1 MADSSKLRKVTLES
15 CRNRYVSGRTLSFE
29 ELKGKK
35 EALIGKVSKAQEF
48 GWIDETRYKEI
59 IDKINN
65 DVLTIGVIGQM
76 KCGKS
81 TFLNSFVFEDE
92 VLPSATTPMT
102 AALSVIT
109 YGESKKI
116 VAEFYNEDE
125 WEEMKAQASRNLDE
139 VSGNSLQESKVK
151 AAKELVE
158 KSAKLGSSIKDLL
171 TKGKQEDSFEHLIE
185 YVGAEGK
192 YVAITKSVV
201 IYYPKEY
208 LKGVEIVDTPGFN
221 DPIVSREERTNE
233 FLKKADV
240 VIMMLYAGRPFDSTD
255 RDIIFTNV
263 RQCGIG
269 KVIIGINKYDIPYEN
284 GETEDEIKEYVKSE
298 LKKACKLCDDNTLVE
313 ILDET
318 EPIPISAEMA
328 LLSELPMAK
337 INSEEHLD
345 FSWKRS
351 CDTFEISNQKEMR
364 DKSHITDLINAVKS
378 LLEKEKDEILFKKP
392 INAILA
398 AGHEKKDAIE
408 KSLRESE
415 ILLSNLSKPNDE
427 LEECL
432 DNLNRAKRRL
442 DKKIEALD
450 DDMNDKFKNLVRT
463 GKNNLEDIVDAS
475 CNRMESIINNWSKVK
490 SVDVIKPDLEKET
503 QRLMTRD
510 IKRAVEE
517 MSSSAE
523 RNIKIAVQDFMTDA
537 EEILMKYLP
546 EVDSNDVVRSVSSKI
561 DLEIQNSDLF
571 SYVGG
576 DAQNKNGIYGA
587 LANGAIMVLGGA
599 VGIGIKEGLKAGYHA
614 ITHEKKREELL
625 GHLMELRNM
634 DMTPYLDTVFSR
646 KNELIGIIKK
656 AFITDLVE
664 PIEEQV
670 QEILSNTKQREDEKK
685 KTEETVSNLH
695 GELAKVSQELDELS

>member
-1 MADSSKLRKVTLES
+1 MD
-15 CRNRYVSGRTLSFE
+15 NIFE

-546 EVDSNDVVRSVSSKI
+546 EVDSDDVVRSVSSKI

-571 SYVGG
+571 SYGGG

-587 LANGAIMVLGGA
+587 LVNGAIMVLGGA

-634 DMTPYLDTVFSR
+634 DMTPYLNTVFSR

>member
-1 MADSSKLRKVTLES
+1 
-15 CRNRYVSGRTLSFE
+15 
-29 ELKGKK
+29 
-35 EALIGKVSKAQEF
+35 
-48 GWIDETRYKEI
+48 
-59 IDKINN
+59 
-65 DVLTIGVIGQM
+65 
-76 KCGKS
+76 
-81 TFLNSFVFEDE
+81 
-92 VLPSATTPMT
+92 
-102 AALSVIT
+102 
-109 YGESKKI
+109 
-116 VAEFYNEDE
+116 
-125 WEEMKAQASRNLDE
+125 
-139 VSGNSLQESKVK
+139 
-151 AAKELVE
+151 
-158 KSAKLGSSIKDLL
+158 
-171 TKGKQEDSFEHLIE
+171 
-185 YVGAEGK
+185 
-192 YVAITKSVV
+192 
-201 IYYPKEY
+201 
-208 LKGVEIVDTPGFN
+208 
-221 DPIVSREERTNE
+221 
-233 FLKKADV
+233 
-240 VIMMLYAGRPFDSTD
+240 MMLYAGRPFDSTD

-576 DAQNKNGIYGA
+576 DAQNKNGIYGV
-587 LANGAIMVLGGA
+587 LANGAIMVLSGA

>member
-1 MADSSKLRKVTLES
+1 MD
-15 CRNRYVSGRTLSFE
+15 NIFE

>member
-1 MADSSKLRKVTLES
+1 MD
-15 CRNRYVSGRTLSFE
+15 NIFE

-35 EALIGKVSKAQEF
+35 EALIGKVSKAHEF

-65 DVLTIGVIGQM
+65 DILTIGVIGQM

-139 VSGNSLQESKVK
+139 VSGNTLQESKVK

-171 TKGKQEDSFEHLIE
+171 KIGKQEDSFEHLIE

-192 YVAITKSVV
+192 YVAITKSVI

-523 RNIKIAVQDFMTDA
+523 RNTKIAVQDFMTEA

-546 EVDSNDVVRSVSSKI
+546 EVDSDDVVRSVSSKI

-571 SYVGG
+571 SYGGG

-664 PIEEQV
+664 PIEKQV

>member
-1 MADSSKLRKVTLES
+1 MD
-15 CRNRYVSGRTLSFE
+15 NIFE

-65 DVLTIGVIGQM
+65 DILTIGVIGQM

-364 DKSHITDLINAVKS
+364 DKSHITDLINAIKS

-442 DKKIEALD
+442 EKKIDALD

-523 RNIKIAVQDFMTDA
+523 RNTIIAVQDFMTEA

-546 EVDSNDVVRSVSSKI
+546 EVDSDDVVRSVSSKI

-571 SYVGG
+571 SYGGG
-576 DAQNKNGIYGA
+576 DAQNKNGIYEA

-664 PIEEQV
+664 PIEKQV

>member
-1 MADSSKLRKVTLES
+1 MD
-15 CRNRYVSGRTLSFE
+15 NIFE
-29 ELKGKK
+29 ELKEKK
-35 EALIGKVSKAQEF
+35 EAIIGKVSKAHEF

-65 DVLTIGVIGQM
+65 DILTIGVIGQM

-408 KSLRESE
+408 KSLREAE

-427 LEECL
+427 LEECH

-450 DDMNDKFKNLVRT
+450 DDMNEKFKNLVRT

-510 IKRAVEE
+510 IKRAVDE
-517 MSSSAE
+517 MRSSAE
-523 RNIKIAVQDFMTDA
+523 RNTKIAVQDFMTEA

-546 EVDSNDVVRSVSSKI
+546 EVDSDDVVRSVSSKI

-571 SYVGG
+571 SYGGG

-587 LANGAIMVLGGA
+587 LVNGAIMVLGGA

-634 DMTPYLDTVFSR
+634 DMTPYLNTVFSR

-670 QEILSNTKQREDEKK
+670 QEILSNIKQREDEMK

>member
-1 MADSSKLRKVTLES
+1 MD
-15 CRNRYVSGRTLSFE
+15 NIFE

-35 EALIGKVSKAQEF
+35 EALIGKVSKAHEF

-65 DVLTIGVIGQM
+65 DILTIGVIGQM

-298 LKKACKLCDDNTLVE
+298 LKKACKLCDDNTLVD

-378 LLEKEKDEILFKKP
+378 LLEKEKDEILFRKP

-408 KSLRESE
+408 KSLREAE

-450 DDMNDKFKNLVRT
+450 DVMNDKFKNLVRI

-510 IKRAVEE
+510 IKRAIEE

-523 RNIKIAVQDFMTDA
+523 RNTEIAVEDFMTDA

-546 EVDSNDVVRSVSSKI
+546 EVDSNDVVLSVSSKI

-576 DAQNKNGIYGA
+576 DAQNKNGIYGV
-587 LANGAIMVLGGA
+587 LANGAIMVLSGA

-625 GHLMELRNM
+625 GHLMKLRNM

-695 GELAKVSQELDELS
+695 GELARVSQELDELS

>member
-1 MADSSKLRKVTLES
+1 MD
-15 CRNRYVSGRTLSFE
+15 NIFE

-35 EALIGKVSKAQEF
+35 EALIGKVAKAHEF

-65 DVLTIGVIGQM
+65 DILTIGVIGQM

-318 EPIPISAEMA
+318 EPIPISAEMT

-408 KSLRESE
+408 KSLREAE

-427 LEECL
+427 LEACL
-432 DNLNRAKRRL
+432 DNLHRARRRL
-442 DKKIEALD
+442 DKNIEALD
-450 DDMNDKFKNLVRT
+450 DDINDKFKKLVRT

-523 RNIKIAVQDFMTDA
+523 RNTKIAVQDFMTDA

-546 EVDSNDVVRSVSSKI
+546 EVDSDDVVRSVSSKI

-571 SYVGG
+571 SYGGG

-625 GHLMELRNM
+625 GHLMKLRNM

>member
-1 MADSSKLRKVTLES
+1 MD
-15 CRNRYVSGRTLSFE
+15 NIFE

-35 EALIGKVSKAQEF
+35 EAIIGKVSKAHEF

-65 DVLTIGVIGQM
+65 DILTIGVIGQM

-116 VAEFYNEDE
+116 VADFYNEDE

-298 LKKACKLCDDNTLVE
+298 LKKACKLCDDNTLVD

-408 KSLRESE
+408 KSLREAE

-523 RNIKIAVQDFMTDA
+523 RNTKIAVQDFMTEA

-546 EVDSNDVVRSVSSKI
+546 EVDSDDVVRSVSSKI

-571 SYVGG
+571 SYCGG
-576 DAQNKNGIYGA
+576 DAQNKNGIYGV

>member
-1 MADSSKLRKVTLES
+1 MD
-15 CRNRYVSGRTLSFE
+15 NIFE

-670 QEILSNTKQREDEKK
+670 QEIWSNTKQREDEKK

>member
-1 MADSSKLRKVTLES
+1 MD
-15 CRNRYVSGRTLSFE
+15 NIFE

-35 EALIGKVSKAQEF
+35 EALIGKVSKAHEF

-65 DVLTIGVIGQM
+65 DILTIGVIGQM

-171 TKGKQEDSFEHLIE
+171 KKGKQEDSFEHLIE

-408 KSLRESE
+408 KSLREAE

-427 LEECL
+427 LEECH

-450 DDMNDKFKNLVRT
+450 DDMNEKFKNLVRT

-546 EVDSNDVVRSVSSKI
+546 EVDSDDVVRSVSSKI

-571 SYVGG
+571 SYGGG

-599 VGIGIKEGLKAGYHA
+599 VGIGIKEGLKAGYHV
-614 ITHEKKREELL
+614 ITHEKKRAELL

-670 QEILSNTKQREDEKK
+670 QEILSNIKQREDEMK

>member
-1 MADSSKLRKVTLES
+1 MD
-15 CRNRYVSGRTLSFE
+15 NIFE

-35 EALIGKVSKAQEF
+35 EALIGKVSKAHEF

-65 DVLTIGVIGQM
+65 DILTIGVIGQM

-158 KSAKLGSSIKDLL
+158 RSAKLGSSIKDLL

-408 KSLRESE
+408 KSLREAE

-450 DDMNDKFKNLVRT
+450 DVMNDKFKNLVRI

-475 CNRMESIINNWSKVK
+475 CNRMESIIDNWPKVK

-523 RNIKIAVQDFMTDA
+523 RNTKIAVQDFMTDA

-546 EVDSNDVVRSVSSKI
+546 EVDSNDVVLSVSSKI

-576 DAQNKNGIYGA
+576 DAQNKNGIYGV
-587 LANGAIMVLGGA
+587 LANGAIMVLSGA

-625 GHLMELRNM
+625 GHLRELRNM

-646 KNELIGIIKK
+646 KNELIGLIKK

-695 GELAKVSQELDELS
+695 GELARVSQELDELS

>member
-1 MADSSKLRKVTLES
+1 MD
-15 CRNRYVSGRTLSFE
+15 NIFE

-35 EALIGKVSKAQEF
+35 EAIIGKVSKAHEF

-65 DVLTIGVIGQM
+65 DILTIGVIGQM

-116 VAEFYNEDE
+116 VADFYNEDE

-298 LKKACKLCDDNTLVE
+298 LKKACKLCDDNTLVD

-408 KSLRESE
+408 KSLREAE

-523 RNIKIAVQDFMTDA
+523 RNTKIAVQDFMTEA

-546 EVDSNDVVRSVSSKI
+546 EVDSDDVVRSVSSKI

-571 SYVGG
+571 SYCGG
-576 DAQNKNGIYGA
+576 DAQNKNGIYGV

-625 GHLMELRNM
+625 GHLMKLRNM

-695 GELAKVSQELDELS
+695 GELVKVSQELDELS

>member
-1 MADSSKLRKVTLES
+1 MD
-15 CRNRYVSGRTLSFE
+15 NIFE

-35 EALIGKVSKAQEF
+35 EALIGKVSKAHEF

-65 DVLTIGVIGQM
+65 DILTIGVIGQM

-171 TKGKQEDSFEHLIE
+171 KKGKQEDSFEHLIE

-398 AGHEKKDAIE
+398 AGREKKDAIE
-408 KSLRESE
+408 KSLREAE

-442 DKKIEALD
+442 EKKIDALD

-523 RNIKIAVQDFMTDA
+523 RNTKIAVQDFMTEA

-546 EVDSNDVVRSVSSKI
+546 EVDSDDVVRSVSSKI

-571 SYVGG
+571 SYGGG

-599 VGIGIKEGLKAGYHA
+599 VGIGIKEGLKAGYHV
-614 ITHEKKREELL
+614 ITHEKKRAELL

>member
-1 MADSSKLRKVTLES
+1 MD
-15 CRNRYVSGRTLSFE
+15 NIFE

-35 EALIGKVSKAQEF
+35 EALIGKVSKAHEF

-65 DVLTIGVIGQM
+65 DILTIGVIGQM

-408 KSLRESE
+408 KSLREAE

-450 DDMNDKFKNLVRT
+450 DVMNDKFKNLVRI

-475 CNRMESIINNWSKVK
+475 CNRMESIINNWPKVK

-523 RNIKIAVQDFMTDA
+523 RNTKIAVQDFMTDA

-576 DAQNKNGIYGA
+576 DAQNKNGIYGV
-587 LANGAIMVLGGA
+587 LANGAIMVLSGA

-695 GELAKVSQELDELS
+695 GELARVSQELDELS

>member
-1 MADSSKLRKVTLES
+1 MD
-15 CRNRYVSGRTLSFE
+15 NIFE

-35 EALIGKVSKAQEF
+35 EALIGKVSKAHEF

-517 MSSSAE
+517 MRSSAE
-523 RNIKIAVQDFMTDA
+523 RNTKIAVQDFMTEA

-546 EVDSNDVVRSVSSKI
+546 EVDSDDVVRSVSSKI

-571 SYVGG
+571 SYGGG

-646 KNELIGIIKK
+646 KDELIGIIKK

>member
-1 MADSSKLRKVTLES
+1 MD
-15 CRNRYVSGRTLSFE
+15 NIFE

-35 EALIGKVSKAQEF
+35 EAIIGKVSKAHEF

-65 DVLTIGVIGQM
+65 DILTIGVIGQM

-408 KSLRESE
+408 KSLREAE

-427 LEECL
+427 LEECH

-450 DDMNDKFKNLVRT
+450 DDMNEKFKNLVRT

-510 IKRAVEE
+510 IKRAVDE
-517 MSSSAE
+517 MRSSAE
-523 RNIKIAVQDFMTDA
+523 RNIKIAVQDFMTEA

-546 EVDSNDVVRSVSSKI
+546 EVDSDDVVRSVSSKI

-571 SYVGG
+571 SYGGG

-587 LANGAIMVLGGA
+587 LVNGAIMGLGGA

-634 DMTPYLDTVFSR
+634 DMTPYLNTVFSR

-670 QEILSNTKQREDEKK
+670 QEILSNIKQREDEMK

>member
-1 MADSSKLRKVTLES
+1 MD
-15 CRNRYVSGRTLSFE
+15 NIFE

-35 EALIGKVSKAQEF
+35 EAIIGKVSKAHEF

-65 DVLTIGVIGQM
+65 DILTIGVIGQM

-116 VAEFYNEDE
+116 VADFYNEDE

-298 LKKACKLCDDNTLVE
+298 VKKACKLCDDNTLVE

-408 KSLRESE
+408 KSLREAE

-427 LEECL
+427 LEECH

-450 DDMNDKFKNLVRT
+450 DDMNEKFKNLVRT

-510 IKRAVEE
+510 IKRAVDE
-517 MSSSAE
+517 MRSSAE
-523 RNIKIAVQDFMTDA
+523 RNTKIAVQDFMTEA

-546 EVDSNDVVRSVSSKI
+546 EVDSDDVVRSVSSKI

-571 SYVGG
+571 SYGGG

-587 LANGAIMVLGGA
+587 LVNGAIMVLGGA

-634 DMTPYLDTVFSR
+634 DMTPYLNTVFSR

-670 QEILSNTKQREDEKK
+670 QEILSNIKQREDEMK

>member
-1 MADSSKLRKVTLES
+1 MD
-15 CRNRYVSGRTLSFE
+15 NIFE

-35 EALIGKVSKAQEF
+35 EALIGKVSKAHEF

-65 DVLTIGVIGQM
+65 DILTIGVIGQM

-408 KSLRESE
+408 KSLREAE

-450 DDMNDKFKNLVRT
+450 DVMNDKFKNLVRI

-475 CNRMESIINNWSKVK
+475 CNRMESIINNWPKVK

-523 RNIKIAVQDFMTDA
+523 RNTKIAVQDFMTDA

-576 DAQNKNGIYGA
+576 DAQNKNGIYGV
-587 LANGAIMVLGGA
+587 LANGAIMVLSGA

-625 GHLMELRNM
+625 GHLRELRNM

-646 KNELIGIIKK
+646 KNELIGLIKK

-695 GELAKVSQELDELS
+695 GELARVSQELDELS

>member
-1 MADSSKLRKVTLES
+1 MD
-15 CRNRYVSGRTLSFE
+15 NIFE

-35 EALIGKVSKAQEF
+35 EALIGKVAKAHEF

-65 DVLTIGVIGQM
+65 DILTIGVIGQM

-523 RNIKIAVQDFMTDA
+523 RNIKIAVQDFMTEA

-546 EVDSNDVVRSVSSKI
+546 EVDSDDVVRSVSSKI

-571 SYVGG
+571 SYGGG

>member
-1 MADSSKLRKVTLES
+1 ME
-15 CRNRYVSGRTLSFE
+15 NIFE

-35 EALIGKVSKAQEF
+35 EALIGKVSKAHEF

-65 DVLTIGVIGQM
+65 DILTIGVIGQM

-201 IYYPKEY
+201 IYYPNEY

-523 RNIKIAVQDFMTDA
+523 RNTKIAVQDFMTEA

-546 EVDSNDVVRSVSSKI
+546 EVDSDDVVRSVSSKI

-571 SYVGG
+571 SYGGG
-576 DAQNKNGIYGA
+576 DAQKKNGIYGA

-670 QEILSNTKQREDEKK
+670 LEILSNTKQREDEKK
-685 KTEETVSNLH
+685 QTEVSVSNLH
-695 GELAKVSQELDELS
+695 AELSKVSQELDEIS

>member
-1 MADSSKLRKVTLES
+1 MD
-15 CRNRYVSGRTLSFE
+15 NIFE

-35 EALIGKVSKAQEF
+35 EALIGKVSKAHEF

-65 DVLTIGVIGQM
+65 DILTIGVIGQM

-139 VSGNSLQESKVK
+139 VSGNTLQESKVK

-171 TKGKQEDSFEHLIE
+171 KIGKQEDSFEHLIE

-192 YVAITKSVV
+192 YVAITKSVI

-378 LLEKEKDEILFKKP
+378 LLEKEKDEIFFKKP

-523 RNIKIAVQDFMTDA
+523 RNTKIAVQDFMTEA

-546 EVDSNDVVRSVSSKI
+546 EVDSDDVVRSVSSKI

-571 SYVGG
+571 SYGGG

-664 PIEEQV
+664 PIEKQV

>member
-1 MADSSKLRKVTLES
+1 
-15 CRNRYVSGRTLSFE
+15 
-29 ELKGKK
+29 
-35 EALIGKVSKAQEF
+35 
-48 GWIDETRYKEI
+48 
-59 IDKINN
+59 
-65 DVLTIGVIGQM
+65 
-76 KCGKS
+76 
-81 TFLNSFVFEDE
+81 
-92 VLPSATTPMT
+92 
-102 AALSVIT
+102 
-109 YGESKKI
+109 
-116 VAEFYNEDE
+116 
-125 WEEMKAQASRNLDE
+125 MKAQASRNLDE

-408 KSLRESE
+408 KSLR
-415 ILLSNLSKPNDE
+415 
-427 LEECL
+427 
-432 DNLNRAKRRL
+432 
-442 DKKIEALD
+442 
-450 DDMNDKFKNLVRT
+450 
-463 GKNNLEDIVDAS
+463 
-475 CNRMESIINNWSKVK
+475 
-490 SVDVIKPDLEKET
+490 
-503 QRLMTRD
+503 
-510 IKRAVEE
+510 
-517 MSSSAE
+517 
-523 RNIKIAVQDFMTDA
+523 
-537 EEILMKYLP
+537 
-546 EVDSNDVVRSVSSKI
+546 
-561 DLEIQNSDLF
+561 
-571 SYVGG
+571 
-576 DAQNKNGIYGA
+576 
-587 LANGAIMVLGGA
+587 
-599 VGIGIKEGLKAGYHA
+599 
-614 ITHEKKREELL
+614 
-625 GHLMELRNM
+625 
-634 DMTPYLDTVFSR
+634 
-646 KNELIGIIKK
+646 
-656 AFITDLVE
+656 
-664 PIEEQV
+664 
-670 QEILSNTKQREDEKK
+670 
-685 KTEETVSNLH
+685 
-695 GELAKVSQELDELS
+695 

>member
-1 MADSSKLRKVTLES
+1 MD
-15 CRNRYVSGRTLSFE
+15 NIFE

-35 EALIGKVSKAQEF
+35 EALIGKVAKAHEF

-65 DVLTIGVIGQM
+65 DILTIGVIGQM

-284 GETEDEIKEYVKSE
+284 GETENEIKEYVKSE

-576 DAQNKNGIYGA
+576 DAQNKNGIYGV
-587 LANGAIMVLGGA
+587 LANGAIMVLSGA

>member
-1 MADSSKLRKVTLES
+1 MD
-15 CRNRYVSGRTLSFE
+15 NIFE

-35 EALIGKVSKAQEF
+35 EAIIGKVSKAHEF

-65 DVLTIGVIGQM
+65 DILTIGVIGQM

-408 KSLRESE
+408 KSLREAE

-427 LEECL
+427 LEECH

-450 DDMNDKFKNLVRT
+450 DDMNEKFKNLVRT

-510 IKRAVEE
+510 IKRAVDE
-517 MSSSAE
+517 MRSSAE
-523 RNIKIAVQDFMTDA
+523 RNIKIAVQDFMTEA

-546 EVDSNDVVRSVSSKI
+546 EVDSDDVVRSVSSKI

-571 SYVGG
+571 SYGGG

-587 LANGAIMVLGGA
+587 LVNGAIMVLGGA

-634 DMTPYLDTVFSR
+634 DMTPYLNTVFSR

-670 QEILSNTKQREDEKK
+670 QEILSNIKQREDEMK

>member
-1 MADSSKLRKVTLES
+1 MD
-15 CRNRYVSGRTLSFE
+15 NIFE

-35 EALIGKVSKAQEF
+35 EALIGKVSKAHEF

-65 DVLTIGVIGQM
+65 DILTIGVIGQM

-408 KSLRESE
+408 KSLREAE

-450 DDMNDKFKNLVRT
+450 YDMNDKFKNLVRT

-517 MSSSAE
+517 MRSSAE
-523 RNIKIAVQDFMTDA
+523 RNTKIAVQDFMTEA

-546 EVDSNDVVRSVSSKI
+546 EVDSDDVVRSVSSKI

-571 SYVGG
+571 SYGGG

-695 GELAKVSQELDELS
+695 GELAKVSHELDELS

>member
-1 MADSSKLRKVTLES
+1 MD
-15 CRNRYVSGRTLSFE
+15 NIFE

-35 EALIGKVSKAQEF
+35 EAIIGKVSKAHEF

-65 DVLTIGVIGQM
+65 DILTIGVIGQM

-408 KSLRESE
+408 KSLREAE

-427 LEECL
+427 LEECH

-450 DDMNDKFKNLVRT
+450 DDMNEKFKNLVRT

-517 MSSSAE
+517 MRSSAE
-523 RNIKIAVQDFMTDA
+523 RNTKIAVQDFMTEA

-546 EVDSNDVVRSVSSKI
+546 EVDSDDVVRSVSSKI

-571 SYVGG
+571 SYGGG

-587 LANGAIMVLGGA
+587 LVNGAIMVLGGA
-599 VGIGIKEGLKAGYHA
+599 VGIGIKEGLKTGYHA

-634 DMTPYLDTVFSR
+634 DMTPYLNTVFSR

-670 QEILSNTKQREDEKK
+670 QEILSNIKQREDEMK

>member
-1 MADSSKLRKVTLES
+1 MD
-15 CRNRYVSGRTLSFE
+15 NIFE

-510 IKRAVEE
+510 IKRTVEE

>member
-1 MADSSKLRKVTLES
+1 MD
-15 CRNRYVSGRTLSFE
+15 NIFE

-35 EALIGKVSKAQEF
+35 EALIGKVAKAHEF

-65 DVLTIGVIGQM
+65 DILTIGVIGQM

-408 KSLRESE
+408 KSLREAE

-427 LEECL
+427 LEACL
-432 DNLNRAKRRL
+432 DNLNRARRRL
-442 DKKIEALD
+442 DKNIEALD
-450 DDMNDKFKNLVRT
+450 DDINDKFKKLVRT

-510 IKRAVEE
+510 IKRTVEE

-523 RNIKIAVQDFMTDA
+523 RNTKIAVQDFMTDA

-576 DAQNKNGIYGA
+576 DAQNKNGIYGV
-587 LANGAIMVLGGA
+587 LANGAIMVLSGA

-625 GHLMELRNM
+625 GHLRELRNM

-646 KNELIGIIKK
+646 KNELIGLIKK

-685 KTEETVSNLH
+685 KTEETVSNLY

>member
-1 MADSSKLRKVTLES
+1 MD
-15 CRNRYVSGRTLSFE
+15 NIFE

-35 EALIGKVSKAQEF
+35 EALIGKVSKAHEF

-65 DVLTIGVIGQM
+65 DILTIGVIGQM

-139 VSGNSLQESKVK
+139 VSGNTLQESKVK

-158 KSAKLGSSIKDLL
+158 KSTKLGSSINDLL
-171 TKGKQEDSFEHLIE
+171 NKGKQEDSFEHLIE

-298 LKKACKLCDDNTLVE
+298 LKKACKLCDDSTLVE

-364 DKSHITDLINAVKS
+364 DKSHITDLINAVKL

-442 DKKIEALD
+442 DNKIEALD

-510 IKRAVEE
+510 IKRAIEE

-523 RNIKIAVQDFMTDA
+523 RNTKIAVQDFMTEA

-546 EVDSNDVVRSVSSKI
+546 EVDSDDVVRSVSSKI
-561 DLEIQNSDLF
+561 DLEIQNYDLF
-571 SYVGG
+571 SYGGG

>member
-1 MADSSKLRKVTLES
+1 MD
-15 CRNRYVSGRTLSFE
+15 NIFE

-298 LKKACKLCDDNTLVE
+298 LKNACKLCDDNTLVE

>member
-1 MADSSKLRKVTLES
+1 MD
-15 CRNRYVSGRTLSFE
+15 NIFE

-35 EALIGKVSKAQEF
+35 EAIIGKVSKAHEF

-65 DVLTIGVIGQM
+65 DILTIGVIGQM

-233 FLKKADV
+233 FLKKSDV

-599 VGIGIKEGLKAGYHA
+599 VGIGIKES
-614 ITHEKKREELL
+614 EFF
-625 GHLMELRNM
+625 NFV
-634 DMTPYLDTVFSR
+634 YL
-646 KNELIGIIKK
+646 
-656 AFITDLVE
+656 
-664 PIEEQV
+664 
-670 QEILSNTKQREDEKK
+670 
-685 KTEETVSNLH
+685 
-695 GELAKVSQELDELS
+695 

>member
-1 MADSSKLRKVTLES
+1 MD
-15 CRNRYVSGRTLSFE
+15 NIFE

-35 EALIGKVSKAQEF
+35 EAIIGKVSKAHEF

-65 DVLTIGVIGQM
+65 DILTIGVIGQM

-284 GETEDEIKEYVKSE
+284 GETEDEIKECVKSE
-298 LKKACKLCDDNTLVE
+298 LKKACKLCDANTIVE

-351 CDTFEISNQKEMR
+351 CDTFEISN
-364 DKSHITDLINAVKS
+364 
-378 LLEKEKDEILFKKP
+378 
-392 INAILA
+392 
-398 AGHEKKDAIE
+398 
-408 KSLRESE
+408 
-415 ILLSNLSKPNDE
+415 
-427 LEECL
+427 
-432 DNLNRAKRRL
+432 
-442 DKKIEALD
+442 
-450 DDMNDKFKNLVRT
+450 
-463 GKNNLEDIVDAS
+463 
-475 CNRMESIINNWSKVK
+475 
-490 SVDVIKPDLEKET
+490 
-503 QRLMTRD
+503 
-510 IKRAVEE
+510 
-517 MSSSAE
+517 
-523 RNIKIAVQDFMTDA
+523 
-537 EEILMKYLP
+537 
-546 EVDSNDVVRSVSSKI
+546 
-561 DLEIQNSDLF
+561 
-571 SYVGG
+571 
-576 DAQNKNGIYGA
+576 
-587 LANGAIMVLGGA
+587 
-599 VGIGIKEGLKAGYHA
+599 
-614 ITHEKKREELL
+614 
-625 GHLMELRNM
+625 
-634 DMTPYLDTVFSR
+634 
-646 KNELIGIIKK
+646 
-656 AFITDLVE
+656 
-664 PIEEQV
+664 
-670 QEILSNTKQREDEKK
+670 
-685 KTEETVSNLH
+685 
-695 GELAKVSQELDELS
+695 

>member
-1 MADSSKLRKVTLES
+1 MD
-15 CRNRYVSGRTLSFE
+15 NIFE

-35 EALIGKVSKAQEF
+35 EALIGKVAKAHEF

-65 DVLTIGVIGQM
+65 DILTIGVIGQM

-432 DNLNRAKRRL
+432 LNRAKRRL

-576 DAQNKNGIYGA
+576 DAQNKNGIYGV
-587 LANGAIMVLGGA
+587 LANGAIMVLSGA

>member
-1 MADSSKLRKVTLES
+1 MD
-15 CRNRYVSGRTLSFE
+15 NIFE

-35 EALIGKVSKAQEF
+35 EALIGKVSKAHEF

-65 DVLTIGVIGQM
+65 DILTIGVIGQM

-398 AGHEKKDAIE
+398 AGREKKDAIE

-523 RNIKIAVQDFMTDA
+523 RNTKIAVQDFMTDA

-576 DAQNKNGIYGA
+576 DAQNKNGIYGV
-587 LANGAIMVLGGA
+587 LANGAIMVLSGA

-625 GHLMELRNM
+625 GHLRELRNM

-646 KNELIGIIKK
+646 KNELIGLIKK